1 MKPVTRTIVII
12 SAVLAAIL
20 IAVLTLCLV
29 KQTPLYTAV
38 DGYVSVD
45 VYEAQSTDRFA
56 DLTDKDGTKLNYSAA
71 LKNSGYS
78 VMQGILEG
86 KPGKKLV
93 FKKDSSGK
101 AVTTAV
107 DQIEAITAP
116 EGSYML
122 EFCYGEE
129 KTVAVEGEE
138 IKYDR
143 ARVIFA
149 DSKNEIGDVEIVF
162 YITSAIG
169 NEEQDD
175 YEAKTVIAR
184 ARTTALYAFVK
195 DGIAAM
201 N

>member
-1 MKPVTRTIVII
+1 MKPVTKTIVVI

-45 VYEAQSTDRFA
+45 VYEAQSTDRLA
-56 DLTDKDGTKLNYSAA
+56 ELTDKAGNKLDYSAS
-71 LKNSGYS
+71 LKKSGYS
-78 VMQGILEG
+78 VMQGLLEG

-93 FKKDSSGK
+93 FKKDSSGN

-107 DQIEAITAP
+107 DQIKGVQAP

-122 EFCYGEE
+122 EFYYNEE
-129 KTVAVEGEE
+129 KIVTVEGEE

-149 DSKNEIGDVEIVF
+149 DSKNEIGDVEIIF
-162 YITSAIG
+162 YITSAID

-184 ARTTALYAFVK
+184 ARTTALFALVK

>member
-38 DGYVSVD
+38 DGYEAIE
-45 VYEAQSTDRFA
+45 VYEGAEC
-56 DLTDKDGTKLNYSAA
+56 LGVLKDKDNNELKYTEA
-71 LKNSGYS
+71 LKNGGYS

-93 FKKDSSGK
+93 FKKDSSGN

-107 DQIEAITAP
+107 DQIDAITAP

-122 EFCYGEE
+122 KFYYGEE
-129 KTVAVEGEE
+129 KTVTVEGEE